1 MTFFNT
7 LKFEEQ
13 GIYDAIERLGS
24 LVARIILAPLE
35 ECAYVYFSHNIN
47 RDLSAAE
54 QKPENMKVHRRLS
67 SVQGIGPLQTA
78 TQMLHGLLRATA
90 ILGGLVCVFGTA
102 YSYMALRLYGGE
114 QLATPVGQLHVFFT
128 SLSSLLLCRSSATA
142 RVQLLH
148 TATGAERHLRVLY
161 VCYV

>member
-1 MTFFNT
+1 MTTLLQTKQLLTDGAQYVMTFFNT

-54 QKPENMKVHRRLS
+54 QKPENMKVRR
-67 SVQGIGPLQTA
+67 Q
-78 TQMLHGLLRATA
+78 
-90 ILGGLVCVFGTA
+90 
-102 YSYMALRLYGGE
+102 
-114 QLATPVGQLHVFFT
+114 
-128 SLSSLLLCRSSATA
+128 
-142 RVQLLH
+142 
-148 TATGAERHLRVLY
+148 LRV
-161 VCYV
+161 CRG